1 MDRTH
6 VKTPLGIMEIAGSV
20 KGIRSVSFTKLSEIE
35 IEDTPDTLLRCKKQ
49 LLNYFDGTLKEFS
62 LSLDPEGTS
71 FQKKVWAQLMS
82 MGYGKTCSY
91 SDQARA
97 LGDLNAIRAVAG
109 ANAKNPIAIIIPC
122 HRIVGADGKLTGYA
136 GGLWRKKWLLEHE
149 NPPAQG
155 SLF

>member
-20 KGIRSVSFTKLSEIE
+20 KGIRSVSFTKLSEME
-35 IEDTPDTLLRCKKQ
+35 IEDTPETLLRCKKQ

-71 FQKKVWAQLMS
+71 FQKKVWTQLMN
-82 MGYGKTCSY
+82 MGYGTTCSY
-91 SDQARA
+91 SEQAQV
-97 LGDLNAIRAVAG
+97 LGDLKAIRAVAG

-122 HRIVGADGKLTGYA
+122 HRVVGVHGKLTGYA

-149 NPPAQG
+149 NPPAQR

>member
-1 MDRTH
+1 
-6 VKTPLGIMEIAGSV
+6 MEIVGSV